1 MAERSEGFR
10 RGNSFTSI
18 TVHIAVNGS
27 SVLYEYLP
35 HSAVITVGVVVVV
48 LTIVINIRRNWI
60 EKEKN
65 IVCKWRNKILKQ

>member
-35 HSAVITVGVVVVV
+35 HSAVIAVGAAFVV
-48 LTIVINIRRNWI
+48 LTIAFNK
-60 EKEKN
+60 KEEN
-65 IVCKWRNKILKQ
+65 HSIQIA